1 MAGLLRGRPY
11 TFMREANRQA
21 AGTNGSDGFGK
32 LRFRRGTDGKTR
44 QMLEDVREKR
54 ALDLKVEPIHGDI
67 YTYWAFRD
75 VLVHM
80 KHVSEEATHSKVLH
94 VGLICVMIVQ
104 ILGPPAVLIW
114 SLYAID
120 WSNARVGLGAWEYI
134 PGSYH
139 KGVSNFF
146 SHLLST
152 LFLFVFILNGIY
164 VIRDDKQKSEK
175 IWYLVSVLEKDGS
188 GVVNRT
194 WLRVGAFINSWVV
207 VISAICMGPCFM
219 LSKSP
224 KDIIFD
230 AFALLFLFRLD
241 DVNGDLGF
249 LEEQWDSEKF
259 GKLYEDVRSWEEKDQ
274 RAGSLESGQAVGRIP
289 AQFGA
294 NSANGAND
302 AIGASRRNWRKR
314 RKLAQFG
321 AIGAFQRIPSQ
332 SAHSSAFGAFQ
343 RIRRIPAHSAQSS
356 AWPAT
361 ATEPARTANLDLP
374 SSMGKVEASAVVKNC
389 YKPMCVSKIVH
400 KGQRHAPGNEAWS
413 TTSDAAVWLHVQET
427 RTPELQDTP
436 MGAARS
442 TRVSTPYRWMTVMM
456 SEVKREVKAML
467 SKLDPDGPRLIAN
480 LGEGLNGKES
490 PELVQAFVTAVH
502 EALKSPS
509 RTQ

>member
-274 RAGSLESGQAVGRIP
+274 RAGSLESGQVSGSNT
-289 AQFGA
+289 GSDDDVD
-294 NSANGAND
+294 NMC
-302 AIGASRRNWRKR
+302 
-314 RKLAQFG
+314 
-321 AIGAFQRIPSQ
+321 
-332 SAHSSAFGAFQ
+332 
-343 RIRRIPAHSAQSS
+343 
-356 AWPAT
+356 PAT
-361 ATEPARTANLDLP
+361 ARGDGCHCSVYKTARQILLVLMVVVPAFFVFTE
-374 SSMGKVEASAVVKNC
+374 GVVPKH
-389 YKPMCVSKIVH
+389 I
-400 KGQRHAPGNEAWS
+400 
-413 TTSDAAVWLHVQET
+413 
-427 RTPELQDTP
+427 
-436 MGAARS
+436 
-442 TRVSTPYRWMTVMM
+442 
-456 SEVKREVKAML
+456 
-467 SKLDPDGPRLIAN
+467 
-480 LGEGLNGKES
+480 LNRS
-490 PELVQAFVTAVH
+490 PEAHQAEWQAMQDRLQAMDAQVASMRAQLH
-502 EALKSPS
+502 GSARPPAP
-509 RTQ
+509 